1 MDTRIVNALFYP
13 SRLPLLTC
21 HIFIDLLLIDQQPI
35 CNYIGLTYK
44 SNVQATLPKSV
55 VINFDS
61 KQVII
66 LSNEIN
72 FGTLGIIDWECNGT
86 FMIIHILR

>member
-1 MDTRIVNALFYP
+1 MDTRIVNACFYP

-44 SNVQATLPKSV
+44 FNVQVTKPKSV
-55 VINFDS
+55 VKYWAQDKLLN
-61 KQVII
+61 Q
-66 LSNEIN
+66 LSNVIKKQP
-72 FGTLGIIDWECNGT
+72 IY
-86 FMIIHILR
+86 